1 MIEDTL
7 TTFGDGAQSEVSA
20 AQGVML
26 IDGWLQALDQDPNVD
41 ALKRDLR
48 TLRQYINNASEQ
60 LIDSAVVRNLLNS
73 LADQTEEF
81 AQGPNAEGQWTGE
94 LQRMA
99 IILRN
104 FGNRL

>member
-7 TTFGDGAQSEVSA
+7 ATFRDGAESDVSA

-48 TLRQYINNASEQ
+48 TLREYINSTNEQ
-60 LIDSAVVRNLLNS
+60 SIDPAVVRDLLNS
-73 LADQTEEF
+73 LANQTEAF
-81 AQGPNAEGQWTGE
+81 AQGPSAEGQWTGRLE
-94 LQRMA
+94 SMA